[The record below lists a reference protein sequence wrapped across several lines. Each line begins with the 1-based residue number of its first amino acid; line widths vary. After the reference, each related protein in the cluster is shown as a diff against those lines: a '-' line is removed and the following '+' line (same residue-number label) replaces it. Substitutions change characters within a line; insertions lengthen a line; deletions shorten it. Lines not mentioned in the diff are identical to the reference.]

1 MIIITTRRKQEQEQ
15 EGVTSNLS
23 WTWLKKGEF
32 KKETKGLLTAAQ
44 EQALRTNAIK
54 AKIDKQAVSSKYK
67 WCKSVDELVSPPSL
81 RMLSV
86 GSERI

>member
-1 MIIITTRRKQEQEQ
+1 MIIITTRRKQEQ

-32 KKETKGLLTAAQ
+32 KKQTEGLLTAAQ

-54 AKIDKQAVSSKYK
+54 VKIDKQAVSSQYK
-67 WCKSVDELVSPPSL
+67 WCKSAEESVSPRSL
-81 RMLSV
+81 
-86 GSERI
+86 